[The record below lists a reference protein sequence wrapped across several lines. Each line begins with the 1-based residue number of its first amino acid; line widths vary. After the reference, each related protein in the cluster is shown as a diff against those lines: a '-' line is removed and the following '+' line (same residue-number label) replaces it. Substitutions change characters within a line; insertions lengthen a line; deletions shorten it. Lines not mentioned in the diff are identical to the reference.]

1 MAMKDVAR
9 YWAQRYFSDEEAVIF
24 FLLLV
29 AGFSIVI
36 FMGTMLAPFLASV
49 VLAYLLAGVVRKLEE
64 IRVPFTLAVVLVFLI
79 FVSLLSALV
88 LVVFP
93 LVWRQLLALTDELP
107 GMLSSG
113 QQLLLLLPEQ
123 YPSLISMEQ
132 VQELIR
138 VAAVELGTVGQ
149 KLVSLSL
156 ASVPNLFALMI
167 YLVLVPI
174 LVFFLLKDRDLLI
187 GWFVSHLPE
196 KRVFMTGIWRE
207 MDQQLANYI
216 RGKFIEI
223 VIVGVAT
230 YAGLAFFGMQYS
242 ALLAVLVGLSVL
254 VPYIGAA
261 VVTVPVVLIG
271 LFQFGPTDTFFYMLM
286 VYGVIQA
293 LDGNVLVPLLFS
305 EAVNLHPVAIIVA
318 VLAFGGIWGFW
329 GIFFAIPLA
338 TLIKAIL
345 YAWPRAVDATDEGM
359 QNPAS

>member
-24 FLLLV
+24 FLLLIG
-29 AGFSIVI
+29 GFSIVI

-64 IRVPFTLAVVLVFLI
+64 IHVPFTLAVVVVFLV

-93 LVWRQLLALTDELP
+93 LVWRQLMALIDELP
-107 GMLSSG
+107 GMLATG

-123 YPSLISMEQ
+123 YPSLISQEQ
-132 VQELIR
+132 MQELIG
-138 VAAVELGTVGQ
+138 VAAVEIGQVGQ

-156 ASVPNLFALMI
+156 ASVPNLFAIMI

-187 GWFVSHLPE
+187 NWFVSHLPE

-230 YAGLAFFGMQYS
+230 YLGLVAFGVQYS
-242 ALLAVLVGLSVL
+242 ALLGVLVGLSVL

-271 LFQFGPTDTFFYMLM
+271 MFQFGLNDTFFYMLL

-338 TLIKAIL
+338 TLLKAIL
-345 YAWPRAVDATDEGM
+345 YAWPRAVDATE
-359 QNPAS
+359 PVKAAE

>member
-29 AGFSIVI
+29 AGFSVVI

-49 VLAYLLAGVVRKLEE
+49 VLAYLLAGVVRKLED
-64 IRVPFTLAVVLVFLI
+64 IHVPFKLAVVLVFLV

-93 LVWRQLLALTDELP
+93 LVWRQLMALIDELP
-107 GMLSSG
+107 GMLSTG

-123 YPSLISMEQ
+123 YPSLISQEQ
-132 VQELIR
+132 MQELIG
-138 VAAVELGTVGQ
+138 VAAVEIGQVGQ

-156 ASVPNLFALMI
+156 ASVPNLFAIII

-187 GWFVSHLPE
+187 NWFVNHLPE

-230 YAGLAFFGMQYS
+230 YLGLIAFGVQYS
-242 ALLAVLVGLSVL
+242 ALLGVLVGLSVL

-271 LFQFGPTDTFFYMLM
+271 MFQFGLNDTFFYMLL

-338 TLIKAIL
+338 TLLKAIL
-345 YAWPRAVDATDEGM
+345 YAWPRAVDATE
-359 QNPAS
+359 PAAVAE

>member
-24 FLLLV
+24 FLLLIG
-29 AGFSIVI
+29 GFSIVI
-36 FMGTMLAPFLASV
+36 FMGAMLAPFLSSV
-49 VLAYLLAGVVRKLEE
+49 VLAYLLAGIVRKLEE
-64 IRVPFTLAVVLVFLI
+64 VRVPFQLAVVLVFLI

-93 LVWRQLLALTDELP
+93 LVWRQLMTLIDELP
-107 GMLSSG
+107 GMLAAG

-123 YPSLISMEQ
+123 YPNLISQGQM
-132 VQELIR
+132 QELIG
-138 VAAVELGTVGQ
+138 VAAGEIGLVGQ

-156 ASVPNLFALMI
+156 SSVPNLFGLMI

-187 GWFVSHLPE
+187 NWFVSHLPE

-223 VIVGVAT
+223 AIVGVAT
-230 YAGLAFFGMQYS
+230 YIGLISFGVQYS

-271 LFQFGPTDTFFYMLM
+271 MFQFGLNDTFFYMLM

-338 TLIKAIL
+338 TLLKAIL
-345 YAWPRAVDATDEGM
+345 YAWPRAVDASE
-359 QNPAS
+359 PEKEVL

>member
-24 FLLLV
+24 FLMLV
-29 AGFSIVI
+29 GGFSIVI
-36 FMGTMLAPFLASV
+36 FMGAMLAPFLASV
-49 VLAYLLAGVVRKLEE
+49 VLAYLLAGIVRKLEE
-64 IRVPFTLAVVLVFLI
+64 IHIPFKLAVVIVFLL

-93 LVWRQLLALTDELP
+93 IAWRQLMTLTDELP
-107 GMLSSG
+107 GMLSAG
-113 QQLLLLLPEQ
+113 QRLLLLLPEQ
-123 YPSLISMEQ
+123 YPSLISPEQ
-132 VQELIR
+132 MKELIG
-138 VAAVELGTVGQ
+138 VAAVEIGQIGQ

-187 GWFVSHLPE
+187 RWFVSHLPE

-230 YAGLAFFGMQYS
+230 YLGLIAFNVEYS
-242 ALLAVLVGLSVL
+242 ALLGLLVGLSVL

-271 LFQFGPTDTFFYMLM
+271 MFQFGLNDTFFYMLM
-286 VYGVIQA
+286 VYGIIQA

-318 VLAFGGIWGFW
+318 VLAFGGVWGFW

-338 TLIKAIL
+338 TLLKAIL
-345 YAWPRAVDATDEGM
+345 YAWPRAVDATDL
-359 QNPAS
+359 QTTKVI

>member
-24 FLLLV
+24 FLLLIG
-29 AGFSIVI
+29 GFSIVI

-64 IRVPFTLAVVLVFLI
+64 IHVPFTLAVVIVFLA

-93 LVWRQLLALTDELP
+93 LVWRQLMTLIDEFP
-107 GMLSSG
+107 GMLASG

-123 YPSLISMEQ
+123 YPSLISQEQ
-132 VQELIR
+132 MQELIG
-138 VAAVELGTVGQ
+138 VAAVEVGQVGQ

-156 ASVPNLFALMI
+156 ASVPNLFAIMI

-187 GWFVSHLPE
+187 NWFVSHLPE

-230 YAGLAFFGMQYS
+230 YLGLVAFGVQYS
-242 ALLAVLVGLSVL
+242 ALLGVLVGLSVL

-261 VVTVPVVLIG
+261 VVTVPVVFIG
-271 LFQFGPTDTFFYMLM
+271 MFQFGLNDTFFYMLL

-338 TLIKAIL
+338 TLLKAIL
-345 YAWPRAVDATDEGM
+345 YAWPRAVDATGSSE
-359 QNPAS
+359 PVAE

>member
-1 MAMKDVAR
+1 
-9 YWAQRYFSDEEAVIF
+9 
-24 FLLLV
+24 
-29 AGFSIVI
+29 
-36 FMGTMLAPFLASV
+36 LAPFLASV

-64 IRVPFTLAVVLVFLI
+64 IHVPFTLAVVIVFLA

-93 LVWRQLLALTDELP
+93 LVWRQLMTLIDEFP
-107 GMLSSG
+107 GMLASG

-123 YPSLISMEQ
+123 YPSLISQEQ
-132 VQELIR
+132 MQELIG
-138 VAAVELGTVGQ
+138 VAAVEVGQVGQ

-156 ASVPNLFALMI
+156 ASVPNLFAIMI

-187 GWFVSHLPE
+187 NWFVSHLPE

-230 YAGLAFFGMQYS
+230 YLGLVAFGVQYS
-242 ALLAVLVGLSVL
+242 ALLGVLVGLSVL

-261 VVTVPVVLIG
+261 VVTVPVVFIG
-271 LFQFGPTDTFFYMLM
+271 MFQFGLNDTFFYMLL

-338 TLIKAIL
+338 TLLKAIL
-345 YAWPRAVDATDEGM
+345 YAWPRAVDATGSSE
-359 QNPAS
+359 PVAE

>member
-24 FLLLV
+24 FLLLIG
-29 AGFSIVI
+29 GFSIVI

-64 IRVPFTLAVVLVFLI
+64 IHVPFTLAVVVVFLV

-93 LVWRQLLALTDELP
+93 LVWRQLMALIDELP
-107 GMLSSG
+107 GMLAAG

-123 YPSLISMEQ
+123 YPSLISQEQ
-132 VQELIR
+132 MQELIG
-138 VAAVELGTVGQ
+138 VAAVEVGQVGQ

-156 ASVPNLFALMI
+156 SSVPNLFAIMI

-187 GWFVSHLPE
+187 NWFVSHLPE

-230 YAGLAFFGMQYS
+230 YLGLVAFGVQYS
-242 ALLAVLVGLSVL
+242 ALLGMLVGLSVL

-271 LFQFGPTDTFFYMLM
+271 MFQFGLNDTFFYMIL

-318 VLAFGGIWGFW
+318 VLAFGGVWGFW

-338 TLIKAIL
+338 TLLKAIL
-345 YAWPRAVDATDEGM
+345 YAWPRAVDATE
-359 QNPAS
+359 PAPTVE

>member
-1 MAMKDVAR
+1 MKDVAR

-24 FLLLV
+24 FLLLIG
-29 AGFSIVI
+29 GFSIVI

-64 IRVPFTLAVVLVFLI
+64 IHVPFTLAVVIVFLA

-93 LVWRQLLALTDELP
+93 LVWRQLMTLIDEFP
-107 GMLSSG
+107 GMLASG

-123 YPSLISMEQ
+123 YPSLISQEQ
-132 VQELIR
+132 MQELIG
-138 VAAVELGTVGQ
+138 VAAVEVGQVGQ

-156 ASVPNLFALMI
+156 ASVPNLFAIMI

-187 GWFVSHLPE
+187 NWFVSHLPE

-230 YAGLAFFGMQYS
+230 YLGLVAFGVQYS
-242 ALLAVLVGLSVL
+242 ALLGVLVGLSVL

-261 VVTVPVVLIG
+261 VVTVPVVFIG
-271 LFQFGPTDTFFYMLM
+271 MFQFGLNDTFFYMLL

-338 TLIKAIL
+338 TLLKAIL
-345 YAWPRAVDATDEGM
+345 YAWPRAVDATGSSE
-359 QNPAS
+359 PVAE

>member
-24 FLLLV
+24 FLLLIG
-29 AGFSIVI
+29 GFSIVI

-49 VLAYLLAGVVRKLEE
+49 VLAYLLAGVVRKLED
-64 IRVPFTLAVVLVFLI
+64 IHVPFKLAVVLVFLV

-93 LVWRQLLALTDELP
+93 LVWRQLMALIDELP
-107 GMLSSG
+107 GMLSTG

-123 YPSLISMEQ
+123 YPSLISQEQ
-132 VQELIR
+132 MQELIG
-138 VAAVELGTVGQ
+138 VAAVEIGQVGQ

-156 ASVPNLFALMI
+156 ASVPNLFAIMI

-187 GWFVSHLPE
+187 NWFVSHLPE

-230 YAGLAFFGMQYS
+230 YLGLIAFGVQYS
-242 ALLAVLVGLSVL
+242 ALLGVLVGLSVL

-271 LFQFGPTDTFFYMLM
+271 MFQFGLNDTFFYMLL

-338 TLIKAIL
+338 TLLKAIL
-345 YAWPRAVDATDEGM
+345 YAWPRAVDATE
-359 QNPAS
+359 PAAVAE

>member
-24 FLLLV
+24 FLLLIG
-29 AGFSIVI
+29 GFSIVI
-36 FMGTMLAPFLASV
+36 FMGAMLAPFLSSV

-64 IRVPFTLAVVLVFLI
+64 VHVPFQLAVVLVFLI

-93 LVWRQLLALTDELP
+93 LVWRQLMTLIDELP
-107 GMLSSG
+107 GMVTAG

-123 YPSLISMEQ
+123 YPNLISQGQM
-132 VQELIR
+132 QELIG
-138 VAAVELGTVGQ
+138 VAAGEIGLVGQ

-156 ASVPNLFALMI
+156 SSVPNLFGLMI

-187 GWFVSHLPE
+187 NWFVSHLPE

-223 VIVGVAT
+223 AIVGVAT
-230 YAGLAFFGMQYS
+230 YIGLISFGVQYS

-271 LFQFGPTDTFFYMLM
+271 MFQFGLNDTFFYMLM

-338 TLIKAIL
+338 TLLKAIL
-345 YAWPRAVDATDEGM
+345 YAWPRAVDASE
-359 QNPAS
+359 PEKEEV

>member
-1 MAMKDVAR
+1 MAMKDVVR
-9 YWAQRYFSDEEAVIF
+9 YWTQRYFSDEEAVIF

-36 FMGTMLAPFLASV
+36 FMGSMLAPFLASV
-49 VLAYLLAGVVRKLEE
+49 VLAYLLAGLVRKLEE
-64 IRVPFTLAVVLVFLI
+64 IRVPFTLAVVVVFLA

-93 LVWRQLLALTDELP
+93 LVWRQFMALIDELP
-107 GMLSSG
+107 GMLSTG
-113 QQLLLLLPEQ
+113 QQLLLILPEQ
-123 YPSLISMEQ
+123 YPSLISQQQM
-132 VQELIR
+132 QELIG
-138 VAAVELGTVGQ
+138 VAAVELGQVGQ

-187 GWFVSHLPE
+187 NWFVSHLPE
-196 KRVFMTGIWRE
+196 KRMFMTGIWRE

-230 YAGLAFFGMQYS
+230 YAGLAFFDMEYA

-261 VVTVPVVLIG
+261 VVTVPVVMIG
-271 LFQFGPTDTFFYMLM
+271 LFQFGLSDTFFYVLL

-338 TLIKAIL
+338 TLLKAIL
-345 YAWPRAVDATDEGM
+345 YAWPRAVDATE
-359 QNPAS
+359 ASQPLVE